1 MRSTRGVG
9 LTNRKEGER
18 EDLVVLA
25 LVFVSA
31 RRSRYRPAPEISIR
45 CYTGV
50 DRARAGRI
58 RSGSGVWKREKDD
71 TCLWEKVHSLR
82 RDHFRK

>member
-31 RRSRYRPAPEISIR
+31 RRSRYRPAPEIFNQVLYG
-45 CYTGV
+45 CGPGTGRP
-50 DRARAGRI
+50 DTERF
-58 RSGSGVWKREKDD
+58 RSLEA
-71 TCLWEKVHSLR
+71 
-82 RDHFRK
+82 